1 MKTHS
6 NSIRRLLVTFVVQEW
21 IGNTAMSFSPPEQV
35 DATDHM
41 LSLTLKELH
50 SVKDRDG
57 SSDDF
62 VDAVAWGHYGP
73 FEVRVVDALLA
84 YFEVSQLGDIT
95 QQMLDAAKAGELP
108 ALDAKVPGVHRSHL
122 LQSWMLTYGA
132 NALLFACEAEDINH
146 AIEQC
151 ENAHPG
157 ETIIGAFKVPTA
169 CLGHSPSTDLVDHV
183 REMVT
188 LQTMQPTAA
197 LD

>member
-6 NSIRRLLVTFVVQEW
+6 NTIRRLLVTFVVQEW

-35 DATDHM
+35 DATDHLM
-41 LSLTLKELH
+41 SLTLKELH

-57 SSDDF
+57 SSDEF

-84 YFEVSQLGDIT
+84 YFGVSQLGDIT

-108 ALDAKVPGVHRSHL
+108 ALDAQAPEADRSNL

-132 NALLFACEAEDINH
+132 YALLFACEAENITH

-151 ENAHPG
+151 ENANTG
-157 ETIIGAFKVPTA
+157 EAIIGAFKVPTA
-169 CLGHSPSTDLVDHV
+169 CLGQAPSIDQVDHV

-188 LQTMQPTAA
+188 QQTAQAAAA
-197 LD
+197 LA